1 MLDKLERKLGK
12 YAIPNLMNYLIGGY
26 IIGYAC
32 TLLLP
37 GILSYMTLEPKLI
50 ISGFQ
55 FWRIITWVLIPP
67 QSPGIF
73 TIIMLFF
80 YWQLGRQLENIWGTF
95 RFNVYIIG
103 GILITVI
110 GAFIYYGAVLL
121 VDNISIGM
129 GQYFST
135 YYINMSIFLA
145 FALSIPDMQ
154 ILLYFIIPIKMKWL
168 AIVYA
173 GFVTYSFLATP
184 VITEKVSIGCSLLNF
199 IIFFLSSREFKDIRT
214 RIFRGKNKGRRTY
227 NSGNSSR
234 NYTNRFGSGFNPY
247 SSARARSS
255 SSSAGEGAGRAR
267 GQISR
272 HKCAICGRTE
282 ISNPELE
289 FRFCSKC
296 NGNYEYCNEH
306 LFDHRHIN

>member
-1 MLDKLERKLGK
+1 MLNKLERKLGRF
-12 YAIPNLMNYLIGGY
+12 AIPNLMNYLIAGY
-26 IIGYAC
+26 IIGYVC
-32 TLLLP
+32 TLFLP
-37 GILSYMTLEPKLI
+37 DILGYMTLEPKLI
-50 ISGFQ
+50 ISNFQ

-80 YWQLGRQLENIWGTF
+80 YWQLGRQLENMWGTF
-95 RFNVYIIG
+95 RFNLYIIG

-110 GAFIYYGAVLL
+110 GAFIYYGTVLL
-121 VDNISIGM
+121 VDNIGIGM

-145 FALSIPDMQ
+145 FALSIPQMQ
-154 ILLYFIIPIKMKWL
+154 ILLYFIIPIKMKRV

-173 GFVTYSFLATP
+173 AFVTYSFLTTP

-199 IIFFLSSREFKDIRT
+199 IIFFLSSREFKDIRGN
-214 RIFRGKNKGRRTY
+214 IFGKKSRGRKTY
-227 NSGNSSR
+227 SNGS
-234 NYTNRFGSGFNPY
+234 NYSNRFGNGFNPY
-247 SSARARSS
+247 SSARARNT
-255 SSSAGEGAGRAR
+255 GADSRNATSQSG

-306 LFDHRHIN
+306 LFDHKHIN